1 MLKKLVFFFSYVTTM
16 TQTKTEKQRT
26 GSCLIKQIVYLH
38 YDPTKQY
45 FPSMGIYPRVY
56 ASLLLP
62 KS

>member
-1 MLKKLVFFFSYVTTM
+1 MLKKLVFFFSYVTSM
-16 TQTKTEKQRT
+16 AQTKTEKQRT
-26 GSCLIKQIVYLH
+26 GSCLIKKIVY
-38 YDPTKQY
+38 YDLTKQY